1 MTDVKLKH
9 PESKK
14 TITVRKDQV
23 EMYESQGWVDA
34 KAPAQPADDKSDD
47 KK

>member
-23 EMYESQGWVDA
+23 EMYESQGWVEA
-34 KAPAQPADDKSDD
+34 QSKAADDKPTD
-47 KK
+47 K